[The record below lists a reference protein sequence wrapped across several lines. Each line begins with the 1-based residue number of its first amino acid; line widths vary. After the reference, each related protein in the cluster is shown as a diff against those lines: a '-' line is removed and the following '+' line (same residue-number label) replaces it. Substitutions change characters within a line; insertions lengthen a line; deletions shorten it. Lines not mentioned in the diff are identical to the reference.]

1 MFNNNKYNN
10 NTTNLNWFFFS
21 ESKQFFSSIKKKHPF
36 HIVTNSPWPLFVGF
50 SVLGLTISFVSYMHS
65 FYGSLFIFFWSFI
78 FLLISVSNWWYDVAM
93 EATYEGEHTLKVQ
106 KMYNTSFLLFL
117 ISELFFFITLFWAF
131 FHYGQQ
137 PNIHI
142 GVSWIPVNVRDFTVS
157 HIAVPAMLNMLLIIS
172 SVTITFAHHFVDKFN
187 RKYTLFFLLVTIVLG
202 FSFTTFQY
210 VEYIHTPINFAQT
223 SFGALLYLLTGFH
236 GSHVIIGTVFL
247 AVCFVRFYSG
257 HFSSEHRIGFEFA
270 IIYWHFVD
278 FIWLFVLVLI
288 YISNL
293 YYIQQ
298 RAFIDFMILFNIY
311 FEYDSLQNLWFLAGV
326 LGDEVFELLLL
337 TEPIFDDTLP
347 FQKILLINS
356 NGEWVY
362 PYTPAEFVMFLEII
376 LNPEK

>member
-142 GVSWIPVNVRDFTVS
+142 GVDRKSTR
-157 HIAVPAMLNMLLIIS
+157 LNS
-172 SVTITFAHHFVDKFN
+172 
-187 RKYTLFFLLVTIVLG
+187 
-202 FSFTTFQY
+202 
-210 VEYIHTPINFAQT
+210 
-223 SFGALLYLLTGFH
+223 
-236 GSHVIIGTVFL
+236 SHVSQS
-247 AVCFVRFYSG
+247 RMP
-257 HFSSEHRIGFEFA
+257 SSA
-270 IIYWHFVD
+270 
-278 FIWLFVLVLI
+278 
-288 YISNL
+288 
-293 YYIQQ
+293 
-298 RAFIDFMILFNIY
+298 
-311 FEYDSLQNLWFLAGV
+311 
-326 LGDEVFELLLL
+326 
-337 TEPIFDDTLP
+337 
-347 FQKILLINS
+347 
-356 NGEWVY
+356 
-362 PYTPAEFVMFLEII
+362 
-376 LNPEK
+376 